1 MSTDKMEY
9 NLNADLTGGKLDE
22 MLRAT
27 VGAHYMIAGAVI
39 LLLVIVVLWMMWSK
53 EGFMPTALMRYQ
65 QDDNVLVASKEHMDA
80 APVDRSKSWFA
91 QAVQNTAG
99 GSFTIDPSAAPGQ
112 PGSLSYQILHSPEF
126 SCDTRVP
133 APTDAWQWMQ
143 GVATGENFEAIKND
157 NQLSALLAGH

>member
-1 MSTDKMEY
+1 MDY
-9 NLNADLTGGKLDE
+9 NLNKDLAGGKIDE
-22 MLRAT
+22 ILKT
-27 VGAHYMIAGAVI
+27 TIGTHYMIASAVI
-39 LLLVIVVLWMMWSK
+39 LLLVVVVLWMAWSK

-65 QDDNVLVASKEHMDA
+65 QDDNALVANKEHMDA

-112 PGSLSYQILHSPEF
+112 PGSLSYQVLNSPQF
-126 SCDTRVP
+126 ACDTRVA

-143 GVATGENFEAIKND
+143 GVATSEGFEAIKND
-157 NQLSALLAGH
+157 NQLSALLAGN